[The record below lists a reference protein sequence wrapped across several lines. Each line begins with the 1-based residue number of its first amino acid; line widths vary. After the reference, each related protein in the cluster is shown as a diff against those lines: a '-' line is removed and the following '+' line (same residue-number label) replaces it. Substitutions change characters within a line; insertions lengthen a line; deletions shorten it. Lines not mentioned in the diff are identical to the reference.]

1 MEITQETEVSPTNS
15 VMDRFRAVQVGI
27 QKGPHCTV
35 KQRSWGNVLRASA
48 VAKEV
53 QKGME
58 ADDLLG
64 SLRAGFAK
72 GKLILGTKLPKA
84 GEAQSH

>member
-1 MEITQETEVSPTNS
+1 MLS
-15 VMDRFRAVQVGI
+15 
-27 QKGPHCTV
+27 
-35 KQRSWGNVLRASA
+35 ASA

-58 ADDLLG
+58 ADDLMG

-84 GEAQSH
+84 GEGHSHTEKPGMLEPRHQALLEQPDADTLGLIEHL

>member
-1 MEITQETEVSPTNS
+1 M
-15 VMDRFRAVQVGI
+15 
-27 QKGPHCTV
+27 
-35 KQRSWGNVLRASA
+35 LRASA

-72 GKLILGTKLPKA
+72 GKLILDTKLPKA
-84 GEAQSH
+84 GEGHSHTEKPGMLEPRGQALLEQHHADTLDLIEHL

>member
-1 MEITQETEVSPTNS
+1 M
-15 VMDRFRAVQVGI
+15 
-27 QKGPHCTV
+27 
-35 KQRSWGNVLRASA
+35 LRASA

-58 ADDLLG
+58 ADYLLG

-72 GKLILGTKLPKA
+72 GKLILDTQLPKA
-84 GEAQSH
+84 REGHSHTEKPGMLEPRGQALLEQLHADTLDLIENL

>member
-1 MEITQETEVSPTNS
+1 M
-15 VMDRFRAVQVGI
+15 
-27 QKGPHCTV
+27 
-35 KQRSWGNVLRASA
+35 LRASA

>member
-1 MEITQETEVSPTNS
+1 M
-15 VMDRFRAVQVGI
+15 
-27 QKGPHCTV
+27 
-35 KQRSWGNVLRASA
+35 LRASA

-84 GEAQSH
+84 GEGHSHTEKPGMLEPRDQALLEQPDVDILGLIEHL